1 VTTSTASTDERIA
14 LLENQLSAYVL
25 MKRLRAELH
34 EIHVRER
41 AALAELDRLR
51 VLLTRADHP
60 LGPIEETP

>member
-1 VTTSTASTDERIA
+1 VTTTTPTDDRIA
-14 LLENQLSAYVL
+14 LLATQLSAYVL
-25 MKRLRAELH
+25 MKRLRVELH
-34 EIHVRER
+34 ELAARER